1 MQRFAKKETSRE
13 NRRTAGFTSHSASIA
28 KPLISKDFRVL
39 KASASNLQRRDS
51 LLNREFFRWHMSCFT
66 KVSQS
71 RREDLKMNATTN
83 EARISVLANS
93 NEATEATVGTR
104 LAQNSLLSE
113 LPGVVFGLITL
124 GYIVGSLIAL
134 A

>member
-1 MQRFAKKETSRE
+1 MA
-13 NRRTAGFTSHSASIA
+13 
-28 KPLISKDFRVL
+28 
-39 KASASNLQRRDS
+39 
-51 LLNREFFRWHMSCFT
+51 CFT
-66 KVSQS
+66 QVSQS
-71 RREDLKMNATTN
+71 TREDLKMNATTN
-83 EARISVLANS
+83 EATMNVLANT
-93 NEATEATVGTR
+93 NEAAEATVGTR

>member
-1 MQRFAKKETSRE
+1 
-13 NRRTAGFTSHSASIA
+13 
-28 KPLISKDFRVL
+28 
-39 KASASNLQRRDS
+39 
-51 LLNREFFRWHMSCFT
+51 
-66 KVSQS
+66 
-71 RREDLKMNATTN
+71 MNATTN

-93 NEATEATVGTR
+93 NEAAEATAGTR

>member
-1 MQRFAKKETSRE
+1 
-13 NRRTAGFTSHSASIA
+13 
-28 KPLISKDFRVL
+28 
-39 KASASNLQRRDS
+39 
-51 LLNREFFRWHMSCFT
+51 
-66 KVSQS
+66 
-71 RREDLKMNATTN
+71 MNATTN
-83 EARISVLANS
+83 EATINVLANT
-93 NEATEATVGTR
+93 NEVAEATVGTR